1 MTFDVGDILNSGK
14 FSNLNLAA
22 LIIDRRL
29 DENEDKYIYC
39 IQWLNNGVIEWLIQD
54 FIIALYREE

>member
-54 FIIALYREE
+54 FIIALYREG